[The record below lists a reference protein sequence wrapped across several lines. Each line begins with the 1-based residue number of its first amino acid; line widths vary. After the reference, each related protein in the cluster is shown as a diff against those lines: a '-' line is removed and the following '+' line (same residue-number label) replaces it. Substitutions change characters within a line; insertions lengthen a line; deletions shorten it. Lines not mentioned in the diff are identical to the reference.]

1 MNEIQ
6 TRIIDVMA
14 AIVQPC
20 TREEIRERGNI
31 PKTMEIIAMNLR
43 SLESAKRVKL
53 TGEVYSLV
61 KKPSATRRKKPP
73 AEESEMIDYPVTVGE
88 LEDAVKEIDKDIEA
102 DVMHDVFVLHEPM
115 ERLKQKLNADVVEI
129 ADYQLKRDTLLHL
142 EEILEES
149 IARVLSDILHDL
161 DNCNESLRG

>member
-43 SLESAKRVKL
+43 SLERAKRVEL
-53 TGEVYSLV
+53 NGAFYSLV
-61 KKPSATRRKKPP
+61 KKPPATRRKKAP
-73 AEESEMIDYPVTVGE
+73 AEKSEMINLPVTVGE

-102 DVMHDVFVLHEPM
+102 DVMHSVFELHEPM
-115 ERLKQKLNADVVEI
+115 ERLKQKMNADVVEI
-129 ADYQLKRDTLLHL
+129 ADYQLKRDTLMHL
-142 EEILEES
+142 KEILEDS
-149 IARVLSDILHDL
+149 IASVLSDILHDL
-161 DNCNESLRG
+161 DNCNKSLRG